1 MAPAWRSYVDDN
13 YMHQLELDHRKLLIE
28 LAAQHKNVWAI
39 DFYTK
44 QPSIFT
50 DELFYNATHFN
61 NFGTVIFTTAVID
74 SLRSKDI
81 ID

>member
-1 MAPAWRSYVDDN
+1 MAPAWRSYADDN
-13 YMHQLELDHRKLLIE
+13 YMHQLELDHSHLLIE
-28 LAAQHKNVWAI
+28 LASHYKNVWAI

-50 DELFYNATHFN
+50 DKLFYSATHLN
-61 NFGTVIFTTAVID
+61 NRGAVIFTTAVID
-74 SLRSKDI
+74 SLRSKNI